1 MLSLPGHTRRDQASE
16 EGSRAQG
23 ARSLPQP
30 HLLHVGDGRSPA
42 PGDSLRH
49 DGVLDAEQVLGAR
62 SLLRRVHEADHRARP
77 HEKTRLAGHLPRR
90 PRAGEGGDREIQ
102 GGGRGEAGGGI
113 GRHLRAAHRPGE
125 RLHIQGLQRDH
136 PREQHRPLVLARGQ
150 AHGQP
155 RERVFERLDQGG
167 ALHGLRALRQ
177 AGLGGGAGG
186 RRLHRVVQREA
197 TLLVSRVH
205 DAERLLRRLH
215 GGGGGEARHV
225 RGSRDRPDAEVRARE
240 ARKGRGRC
248 RKQRDRHKRAPLL
261 RCRCLRPSKRKTAPV
276 STNAMRIPALVSTIA
291 TGKMEKVSTKLD

>member
-1 MLSLPGHTRRDQASE
+1 MRREPLRLLQVEEEGRGSAERPREGAAAGARLPRRPPLARVPVGARLPQEERWHNGVRGIRQEMLSLPGHTRRDQASE

-113 GRHLRAAHRPGE
+113 GRHLRAAHRPG
-125 RLHIQGLQRDH
+125 GASTH
-136 PREQHRPLVLARGQ
+136 PRPTTRSSAR
-150 AHGQP
+150 A
-155 RERVFERLDQGG
+155 
-167 ALHGLRALRQ
+167 ASSA
-177 AGLGGGAGG
+177 
-186 RRLHRVVQREA
+186 
-197 TLLVSRVH
+197 
-205 DAERLLRRLH
+205 
-215 GGGGGEARHV
+215 
-225 RGSRDRPDAEVRARE
+225 RAR
-240 ARKGRGRC
+240 ARASPRTT
-248 RKQRDRHKRAPLL
+248 P
-261 RCRCLRPSKRKTAPV
+261 
-276 STNAMRIPALVSTIA
+276 
-291 TGKMEKVSTKLD
+291 